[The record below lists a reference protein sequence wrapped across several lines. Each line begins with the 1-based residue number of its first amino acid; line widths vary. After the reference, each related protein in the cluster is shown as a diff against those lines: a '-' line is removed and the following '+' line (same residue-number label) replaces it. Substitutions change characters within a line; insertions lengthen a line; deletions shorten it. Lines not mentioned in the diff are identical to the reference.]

1 MSNCISCHEVLI
13 GNYCHNCGERK
24 VQPTD
29 FSIRK
34 LSGDAFS
41 SLFNFDSKF
50 YKSIGKLISKP
61 GFLTTEYIRGHR
73 KPYMKPFQ
81 LFFISTILFYVF
93 FSSVDVFLIPSQWYF
108 NSDVEAM
115 ENIRL
120 LANSIATKWNLT
132 NKEFS
137 ILYDARVATNSKLF
151 IFLLIPGIALAS
163 LIVGYSQYKQYG
175 IHIVH
180 AVHLFTFIL
189 LAFIFL
195 YFLMAVIPGNHS
207 GVYILIPVTITLS
220 TYFTLSIRRVFS
232 FKWIK
237 SLLSSCVL
245 TLIVITTC
253 VAFRYGISYLTLKSL
268 NYSFFM
274 DGF

>member
-13 GNYCHNCGERK
+13 GNYCHNCGEK
-24 VQPTD
+24 TVQSTD

-34 LSGDAFS
+34 LSRDAFS

-50 YKSIGKLISKP
+50 YKSIGKLITKP

-108 NSDVEAM
+108 NSDAEGM

-120 LANSIATKWNLT
+120 LADSIANKWNLT

-137 ILYDARVATNSKLF
+137 ILYDSRVGANSKLF
-151 IFLLIPGIALAS
+151 IFLLIPVIAFAS

-180 AVHLFTFIL
+180 AVHLITFIL
-189 LAFIFL
+189 LCFICL
-195 YFLMAVIPGNHS
+195 YFIMAIIPKHYNGI
-207 GVYILIPVTITLS
+207 YIIVPITIILS
-220 TYFTLSIRRVFS
+220 TYFTFSIRRVFNFRWKRS
-232 FKWIK
+232 II
-237 SLLSSCVL
+237 SSSIL
-245 TLIVITTC
+245 TFFVIATC
-253 VAFRYGISYLTLKSL
+253 VAFRNGISYLTLKSL
-268 NYSFFM
+268 YYPFFM